1 MCPAIESF
9 LMFIRLLFLTNMWN
23 VLRSILEMIWESK
36 FRFDMGGTFFVMKLK
51 ANFDII
57 NAHLLF

>member
-23 VLRSILEMIWESK
+23 VLRSILEMI
-36 FRFDMGGTFFVMKLK
+36 
-51 ANFDII
+51 
-57 NAHLLF
+57 

>member
-1 MCPAIESF
+1 
-9 LMFIRLLFLTNMWN
+9 
-23 VLRSILEMIWESK
+23 
-36 FRFDMGGTFFVMKLK
+36 MGGTFFVMKLK